1 MFYNDNVLYG
11 KEEIKTEECAV
22 EKIIIKSEPRI
33 VETIKKNWILKKVSN
48 KKWSEAQIDAFVE
61 KEILAE
67 LYKGDIIFQRKTG
80 TKAIDSAIPSKDS
93 STGTGEIDVMIFNYF
108 ENQNIDM
115 IIEDKITDIPADI
128 ALSEGLIYANG
139 KNDRYKSRAVI
150 GYNGQEA
157 LLKVRV
163 KDSWQD
169 LYINGEKINGFIG
182 PEILKLIYQY
192 PDYNV
197 FEFDVSS
204 FTQKEFHKILESLRK
219 IYRNISGL
227 LADNEN
233 ARIDFTIAYI
243 ALKMITEKDKIE
255 YQGSSYG
262 WEDFR
267 RPAAIN
273 AAIDAIRN
281 SDRYAKYKDIFTII
295 YNKKT
300 NKASFDF
307 AETIAGID
315 VNTIGQIHDEI
326 SKIPKM
332 HALPIDLFGEVYEVL
347 ASKKTKKD
355 LGEYF
360 TRRHIIRP
368 LLSIFINDLD
378 VRNIVDR
385 YGTQNHVKV
394 VDPFCGTGGFLTEFY
409 KLLSLRIDEDLGV
422 DVTQLANESFH
433 GYDINPSNA
442 TRTKINMYL
451 AGDGVSDADTRDSL
465 ASSDTDVIKALD
477 TTQRPEKFD
486 YVITNVPYGKGKVIV
501 DSSVTNNKRMEIN
514 ALVKVVSI
522 LKPSG
527 KALVI
532 VPDGILESP
541 SLASIRQ
548 WFICNCKINFV
559 VSLPKFAFAPYT
571 KEKTYAISFTKRN
584 TVLSSVEEQE
594 LNDERFWAY
603 IIDNDGY
610 ANSDKRFATG
620 RLDEHGKWLHNE
632 LSVWYDDKGVKHKSL
647 IEEKYGTDGKEQ
659 QPGERYYNEW
669 GKEII
674 GKKYGFILIRDVL
687 REFTVSYNKI
697 TKLKSVFGNLSRAS
711 IKLDDEQK
719 ALIEKI
725 AKKSDCIVDGMLKE
739 ELVEI
744 FELMGVLYDEAE
756 ECFYDLRQPIKVHQI
771 NILPEKYFRSSSIEE
786 ISLELLSKES
796 AKIKRELNKI
806 FKDVMKW

>member
-1 MFYNDNVLYG
+1 M
-11 KEEIKTEECAV
+11 
-22 EKIIIKSEPRI
+22 EKIVIKSEPKI
-33 VETIKKNWILKKVSN
+33 VKKIVGDILFEKIEN

-61 KEILAE
+61 KDILGK
-67 LYKGDIIFQRKTG
+67 LYKKDTIFQKKTG
-80 TKAIDSAIPSKDS
+80 IREIDLSVPSKDS
-93 STGTGEIDVMIFNYF
+93 ATGIGEIDVMVFNHF
-108 ENQNIDM
+108 GNQNIDM
-115 IIEDKITDIPADI
+115 IIEDKIVDVSVDV

-139 KNDRYKSRAVI
+139 KNNKYATRVVI
-150 GYNGQEA
+150 GYNGQDI
-157 LLKVRV
+157 LLKVKV

-197 FEFDVSS
+197 FEFDVSN
-204 FTQKEFHKILESLRK
+204 FTQKEFHKILENLRI
-219 IYRNISGL
+219 IYRNVSGL

-233 ARIDFTIAYI
+233 ARIDFTIAYV
-243 ALKMITEKDKIE
+243 ALKMITEKEKIV

-262 WEDFR
+262 WEDFNK
-267 RPAAIN
+267 PATIT
-273 AAIDAIRN
+273 AAVSAIRN
-281 SDRYAKYKDIFTII
+281 SDRYAKYKDIFTIV

-300 NKASFDF
+300 NKVSFDF
-307 AETIAGID
+307 AETIGEID
-315 VNTIGQIHDEI
+315 VDIIAQIHGEI

-355 LGEYF
+355 LGEFF

-368 LLSIFINDLD
+368 LLSIFINESDIC
-378 VRNIVDR
+378 NIIDR
-385 YGTQNHVKV
+385 YGTQKHVKI

-409 KLLSLRIDEDLGV
+409 KLLGSRIDAGLEINAA
-422 DVTQLANESFH
+422 QLANESFY

-451 AGDGVSDADTRDSL
+451 AGDGVSEVDRRDSL
-465 ASSDTDVIKALD
+465 ALADTDIIKALD
-477 TTQRPEKFD
+477 TQDRPEKFD
-486 YVITNVPYGKGKVIV
+486 YVITNVPYGKGKVVV
-501 DSSVTNNKRMEIN
+501 DSTVTNNKRMEIN
-514 ALVKVVSI
+514 ALIKVVSI

-548 WFICNCKINFV
+548 WLIRNCKINFV

-571 KEKTYAISFTKRN
+571 KEKTYAISFTKRK

-594 LNDERFWAY
+594 VNDEKFWAY

-610 ANSDKRFATG
+610 ANSDKRFPTA
-620 RLDEHGKWLHNE
+620 RVDERGKWLHNE
-632 LSVWYDDKGVKHKSL
+632 LAIWYDDKGKVQKSL
-647 IEEKYGTDGKEQ
+647 IEEKYGIDGREQ
-659 QPGERYYNEW
+659 HSDERYYNEW
-669 GKEII
+669 GKEIL
-674 GKKYGFILIRDVL
+674 GKKYGFILMSDVL
-687 REFTVSYNKI
+687 KEYTINYKKI
-697 TKLKSVFGNLSRAS
+697 TNLKGIFCDLSRAD
-711 IKLDDEQK
+711 IELNDEQK
-719 ALIEKI
+719 DMIKRI

-739 ELVEI
+739 ELEEI
-744 FELMGVLYDEAE
+744 FESMGILYDEE
-756 ECFYDLRQPIKVHQI
+756 EDCFYDLINPVKVHQV
-771 NILPEKYFRSSSIEE
+771 NILPEKYFRSSPLEE
-786 ISLELLSKES
+786 ISSELLSREV
-796 AKIKRELNKI
+796 AKIKREVNKI